1 MNQLVLGLYGLSKNQ
16 RNISGYDVINDN
28 EAIEILKKAWEIGI
42 KFVDTAPSYGDG
54 NADVLIKKMR
64 NLNYNFKL
72 ISKIGLDIKN
82 NKFHEGNDFIK
93 EELHKLKTNHLSNI
107 HSVLL
112 HSPTRS
118 FLSNQNNLSSFY
130 ENAKNILGDKTN
142 VGISLRHPE
151 DLKFLNNFE
160 NKFFIESNLSW
171 FDLRLLNHI
180 NNANRSKFKIIAR
193 SIYASGILKIIF
205 NGETNSKETFGKFD
219 IRSSWNIDKLLY
231 ENKEDIKRIK
241 KVKKILDES
250 SLSEIGFSLFPILS
264 SMLFGIIIGPLSI
277 KELIDSEKS
286 YKEVFSNKIKED
298 LKEIIKIYN
307 PELPTYLNI

>member
-1 MNQLVLGLYGLSKNQ
+1 MNQLVLGLYGISKNQ
-16 RNISGYDVINDN
+16 RNISGYEVINDN

-42 KFVDTAPSYGDG
+42 RFVDTAPSYGEG

-64 NLNYNFKL
+64 SLNYNFKL

-82 NKFHEGNDFIK
+82 NAFHEDNDFIK
-93 EELHKLKTNHLSNI
+93 EELLKLKTNHIGNV

-130 ENAKNILGDKTN
+130 KNAKYILGEKIN
-142 VGISLRHPE
+142 LGISLRNPE

-180 NNANRSKFKIIAR
+180 NNSNRSKFKIIAR

-205 NGETNSKETFGKFD
+205 NEETNSKEFFEKSD
-219 IRSSWNIDKLLY
+219 IRSSWDIDKLLY

-241 KVKKILDES
+241 KVKKVLEES
-250 SLSEIGFSLFPILS
+250 SLSEIGFSLFPLLS
-264 SMLFGIIIGPLSI
+264 SILFGIIIGPLSI
-277 KELIDSEKS
+277 KELLDSEKS
-286 YKEVFSNKIKED
+286 YKKVFFNNIKKD

-307 PELPTYLNI
+307 PELPADLYI

>member
-16 RNISGYDVINDN
+16 RNISGYEVINDN

-42 KFVDTAPSYGDG
+42 RFVDTAPSYGDG

-82 NKFHEGNDFIK
+82 NKFNEDNDFIK
-93 EELHKLKTNHLSNI
+93 KELFNLKSNHIGNV

-118 FLSNQNNLSSFY
+118 FLSNQNNLSSFF
-130 ENAKNILGDKTN
+130 ENAKNILGNKTN
-142 VGISLRHPE
+142 VGISLRNPE
-151 DLKFLNNFE
+151 DLTFLNNFE

-171 FDLRLLNHI
+171 FDLRLLNQI

-205 NGETNSKETFGKFD
+205 NGETNSKESFSKYD
-219 IRSSWNIDKLLY
+219 IRSSWDIDKLLY

-241 KVKKILDES
+241 KVKKVLDEG
-250 SLSEIGFSLFPILS
+250 SLSEIGFSLFPLLS
-264 SMLFGIIIGPLSI
+264 SILFGIIIGPLSI
-277 KELIDSEKS
+277 KELLDSEKS
-286 YKEVFSNKIKED
+286 YKKKFSNDVQKD
-298 LKEIIKIYN
+298 LREIISIYN
-307 PELPTYLNI
+307 SELPIDSNT